1 MISGCGEIGRH
12 ARFRFW
18 WRNPWGFKSLQPHH
32 LERTILRK
40 KFILFFVFGLISKN
54 ISGNEYY
61 DYPLS
66 FIVDACKIT
75 DTRTQP
81 EEGMEEEMQVGRTK
95 YRICMNF
102 IMALSTTLNS
112 RCMSKTEK
120 ITPEESLTYADLSK
134 VQSTK
139 ELINEIIF
147 YYKNNLHFENQ
158 IAWVHAS
165 KAISQKWPC
174 RK

>member
-1 MISGCGEIGRH
+1 
-12 ARFRFW
+12 
-18 WRNPWGFKSLQPHH
+18 
-32 LERTILRK
+32 
-40 KFILFFVFGLISKN
+40 
-54 ISGNEYY
+54 
-61 DYPLS
+61 
-66 FIVDACKIT
+66 
-75 DTRTQP
+75 
-81 EEGMEEEMQVGRTK
+81 
-95 YRICMNF
+95 
-102 IMALSTTLNS
+102 
-112 RCMSKTEK
+112 MSKTEK